1 MLFLLMSSPVFRIA
15 SVLALVTLV
24 GWGCAKKAD
33 PAVQTAQEAGLTSTT
48 PVEGSSGT
56 QATGTQP
63 AGQQR
68 QVVPNANTTPLEALR
83 KAVGG
88 QEAPRTVKSAE
99 TYQKALGT
107 YQYRLQ
113 FLNCQANPSRLTLK
127 AGLPLMLDNRDSEKH
142 TFKMGKQ
149 SFSVLGYDYVIAK
162 APTAGTYTIICD
174 GGGAA
179 EIQVQG

>member
-1 MLFLLMSSPVFRIA
+1 MSSPVFRIA
-15 SVLALVTLV
+15 VVLGLVTLV
-24 GWGCAKKAD
+24 GWGCAKTGD
-33 PAVQTAQEAGLTSTT
+33 VIPPTQTEGGLTSTT
-48 PVEGSSGT
+48 AVQASSG
-56 QATGTQP
+56 QATGTQ
-63 AGQQR
+63 AADQR
-68 QVVPNANTTPLEALR
+68 QVVPTANTTPLNALR
-83 KAVGG
+83 KAVAG

-113 FLNCQANPSRLTLK
+113 FLDCQANPSRLTLK
-127 AGLPLMLDNRDSEKH
+127 AGLPIMLDNRDSEKH
-142 TFKMGKQ
+142 TLKMGKQ

-162 APTAGTYTIICD
+162 APTPGTYTIICD

>member
-1 MLFLLMSSPVFRIA
+1 MLSLLMSSPFFRIA
-15 SVLALVTLV
+15 MVLGLVTLV

-33 PAVQTAQEAGLTSTT
+33 TTAQTPSEVSLTTTTAMGVTQEQTTSTQ
-48 PVEGSSGT
+48 PPPQ
-56 QATGTQP
+56 QAVP
-63 AGQQR
+63 A
-68 QVVPNANTTPLEALR
+68 ATTPLNALR
-83 KAVGG
+83 KAVVG
-88 QEAPRTVKSAE
+88 QEAPRTVKSME

-113 FLNCQANPSRLTLK
+113 FLNCQANPSHLTLK
-127 AGLPLMLDNRDSEKH
+127 AGLPIMLDNRDSEKH

-162 APTAGTYTIICD
+162 APTPGTYTIICD
-174 GGGAA
+174 GGGSA

>member
-1 MLFLLMSSPVFRIA
+1 MKFSVSRIA
-15 SVLALVTLV
+15 ALFGLVLLV
-24 GWGCAKKAD
+24 GWGCTQKN
-33 PAVQTAQEAGLTSTT
+33 TSTEQAGT
-48 PVEGSSGT
+48 AGPDVSAAQNSSGT
-56 QATGTQP
+56 PALEQTAAQA
-63 AGQQR
+63 
-68 QVVPNANTTPLEALR
+68 VVPSANRTPLQALK

-88 QEAPRTVKSAE
+88 QETAKTVKSPE

-113 FLNCQANPSRLTLK
+113 FLNCQSNPARLTLK
-127 AGLPLMLDNRDSEKH
+127 TGMPLMLDNRDSEKH

-162 APTAGTYTIICD
+162 APTPGTYTIICD

>member
-1 MLFLLMSSPVFRIA
+1 MLYPLMSSPVFRIA
-15 SVLALVTLV
+15 MVLGLVTLV
-24 GWGCAKKAD
+24 GWGCAKKTD
-33 PAVQTAQEAGLTSTT
+33 TISQTAPEAGLTTT
-48 PVEGSSGT
+48 AAAQASSGT
-56 QATGTQP
+56 QATPTQP
-63 AGQQR
+63 AGQQ
-68 QVVPNANTTPLEALR
+68 QVVPIANTTPLDALR
-83 KAVGG
+83 KAVAG

-127 AGLPLMLDNRDSEKH
+127 AGLPIMLDNRDSEKH

-162 APTAGTYTIICD
+162 APTPGTYAIICD
-174 GGGAA
+174 GGGSA